1 MSRPQPIFRKTFA
14 HGVRGQYQQGCRCP
28 LCRTANCVYERTRQ
42 QAVVAGTWNVPPT
55 KTRNHIKRLRAEGV
69 GIRTIARLTG
79 TRRNFLQSLINGE
92 RVRLSAE
99 RADAILALT
108 VKAAQKTQLGCRIP
122 AGPTWKL
129 VERLQGL
136 GWTKGEIAQSAL
148 GAKGKAL
155 QLRKDFVS
163 RDSANAIAAFWCIVR
178 DEQKKTDICVDCGY
192 SHQPEDRQRIVAR
205 MKGADPMDIAE
216 AWPCFY
222 GPKDH
227 EHDLEWR
234 HTAGYRS
241 LMRDLACLRSK
252 GSSTLEKDRNCL
264 GGGGGVRGWISGVGA
279 HP

>member
-14 HGVRGQYQQGCRCP
+14 HGVRGRYQQGCRCS
-28 LCRTANCVYERTRQ
+28 LCRTANCVYKRTRQ

-99 RADAILALT
+99 RSDAILALT

-129 VERLQGL
+129 VERLRAL
-136 GWTKGEIAQSAL
+136 GWTKGEIARTAL
-148 GAKGKAL
+148 GVKGDAL

-163 RDSANAIAAFWCIVR
+163 RDSANAIAAFWRIVR

-222 GPKDH
+222 GPRDH

-252 GSSTLEKDRNCL
+252 GSPTLKKDRNCL
-264 GGGGGVRGWISGVGA
+264 GGGGGVRGWISGAGA